1 MAGCE
6 VSSGRLMSID
16 TLRGADMCLI
26 MGVAKLIIALSMY
39 FGVRTRL
46 ALAALLLLGSW
57 ALTANVVAPDAP
69 AHAIFDG
76 VVKLC
81 PTGLGN
87 VIFAAGYVAVCWLFL
102 LFLHRKNVFLKA

>member
-1 MAGCE
+1 M
-6 VSSGRLMSID
+6 V
-16 TLRGADMCLI
+16 
-26 MGVAKLIIALSMY
+26 GVGHLVRAEAEEAKKAP
-39 FGVRTRL
+39 F
-46 ALAALLLLGSW
+46 AA
-57 ALTANVVAPDAP
+57 

-81 PTGLGN
+81 PTGFGN